1 MTESE
6 PAALPL
12 GYAPGCLVW
21 LDWLSSS
28 VVMVANY
35 CQQVIAQR
43 LDFTPSSPA
52 PGRAHR
58 PGKETDLVAG
68 AVVAENGLGQNR
80 KNSMAVI
87 LRTAME
93 FFYPDQAPEGPVK
106 S

>member
-21 LDWLSSS
+21 LDWLRSS

-43 LDFTPSSPA
+43 LMPDSLVIRPQPGHFVQEDA
-52 PGRAHR
+52 P
-58 PGKETDLVAG
+58 DLVAG
-68 AVVAENGLGQNR
+68 VVCSEKWSRAKSKKFQGC
-80 KNSMAVI
+80 
-87 LRTAME
+87 
-93 FFYPDQAPEGPVK
+93 YPADSHGIFLSRSSPKRAA
-106 S
+106 